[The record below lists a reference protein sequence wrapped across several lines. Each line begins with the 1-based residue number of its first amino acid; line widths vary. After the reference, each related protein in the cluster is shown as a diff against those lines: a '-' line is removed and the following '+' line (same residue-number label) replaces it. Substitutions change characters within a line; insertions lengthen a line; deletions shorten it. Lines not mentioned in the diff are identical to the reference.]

1 MATYDY
7 VQIVVGSDWGLVGI
21 VPPGGA
27 GDRVKKLSIK
37 SEVSKPAEVTKTAES
52 SKLVETVI
60 PAREVRRK
68 PLPQIITKHDP
79 TTEPP
84 KPTPQPPVKVPEEP
98 PRNNPHILSGISTP
112 SVPQGSY
119 RHVATSNHDQ
129 FPEIFGNLSSRTV
142 TRSRDNLLVGF
153 GK

>member
-1 MATYDY
+1 MAAYDY
-7 VQIVVGSDWGLVGI
+7 VQIVVDSDWGLVGI

-37 SEVSKPAEVTKTAES
+37 PEVVKAAEPPKPAEA

-60 PAREVRRK
+60 PSREIRRK

-79 TTEPP
+79 TVEPP
-84 KPTPQPPVKVPEEP
+84 RPSPEPVKPVDKNVEAS
-98 PRNNPHILSGISTP
+98 RNNPHALSGIANP
-112 SVPQGSY
+112 SSPH
-119 RHVATSNHDQ
+119 RHVATSNYDQ
-129 FPEIFGNLSSRTV
+129 FPEAFGNLSGRTV
-142 TRSRDNLLVGF
+142 AKSRDNLLVGF